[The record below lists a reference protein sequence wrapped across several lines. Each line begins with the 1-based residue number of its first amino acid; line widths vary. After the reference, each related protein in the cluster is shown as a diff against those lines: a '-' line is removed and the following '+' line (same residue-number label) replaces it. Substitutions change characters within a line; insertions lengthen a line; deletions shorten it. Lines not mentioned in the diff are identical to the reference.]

1 MLLKANYKMKFPKN
15 IPNCPSCKK
24 NTQKHLL
31 GAGGVKTTNNIN
43 FVYKCLKC
51 ENLYAVKSQMQEK

>member
-1 MLLKANYKMKFPKN
+1 MKFPKN